1 MLALFGA
8 GHIAEKLLKDGIK
21 PGLIFDN
28 NPELN
33 EQSIGNVRI
42 YSPTKDKLEQ
52 VSKIIICTTS
62 FLEVEKQISALGYS
76 GNIALAKPLEDQKII
91 RQLNEFKFNG
101 FISSGLPSIDHSS
114 GGGIYRI
121 YETEE
126 GSEICKIFNGNTHGL
141 IMHEQQLVFTC
152 QGIGIIFIDLDGHE
166 THRIQLHKKL
176 RPHGISISNG
186 SIFVACSSAD
196 CIFQLN
202 YNGEILDTFN
212 ISNKCSISGS
222 AQHHCND
229 LYISNDSIYVSM
241 FSISGNWK
249 KGIFDG
255 GVLEIDIETK
265 QQRVL
270 CSNLRMPHSVT
281 LHDGIFHV
289 LNSYDGELLGYNFEP
304 IGSLPGFTRGLQF
317 KDNLAIIGESRNRNF
332 SLLNGKKTFAS
343 LDSKLTIVDPRLKV
357 SRSISLRDGISEIH
371 GIVAN

>member
-1 MLALFGA
+1 
-8 GHIAEKLLKDGIK
+8 
-21 PGLIFDN
+21 
-28 NPELN
+28 
-33 EQSIGNVRI
+33 
-42 YSPTKDKLEQ
+42 
-52 VSKIIICTTS
+52 
-62 FLEVEKQISALGYS
+62 
-76 GNIALAKPLEDQKII
+76 
-91 RQLNEFKFNG
+91 
-101 FISSGLPSIDHSS
+101 
-114 GGGIYRI
+114 
-121 YETEE
+121 
-126 GSEICKIFNGNTHGL
+126 
-141 IMHEQQLVFTC
+141 
-152 QGIGIIFIDLDGHE
+152 
-166 THRIQLHKKL
+166 
-176 RPHGISISNG
+176 
-186 SIFVACSSAD
+186 
-196 CIFQLN
+196 
-202 YNGEILDTFN
+202 
-212 ISNKCSISGS
+212 
-222 AQHHCND
+222 
-229 LYISNDSIYVSM
+229 M

-304 IGSLPGFTRGLQF
+304 IGSLPGFARGLQF